1 MWSVGLLYEHLG
13 RLAATGDGLHC
24 SREILLC
31 PSLLRARSTAAS
43 AFSKLLTPFSAGH
56 HLVRA
61 VRVVLELAL

>member
-1 MWSVGLLYEHLG
+1 MSFPGKVVGWQLI
-13 RLAATGDGLHC
+13 GDGSHC
-24 SREILLC
+24 SKGIVLW

-61 VRVVLELAL
+61 VSPALELAL